1 MIGGEKMKME
11 KDVMFYD
18 DLFGR
23 HKRIVDEH
31 ELEEEIS
38 YETGYYNSNHE
49 LDVKSGR
56 NLKDYDF

>member
-1 MIGGEKMKME
+1 MKME

-31 ELEEEIS
+31 ELEKEVLNKTE
-38 YETGYYNSNHE
+38 YYSPNPE
-49 LDVKSGR
+49 LDVKTGR

>member
-1 MIGGEKMKME
+1 MKAE

-18 DLFGR
+18 DLCGR

-31 ELEEEIS
+31 ELENEVLHKTE
-38 YETGYYNSNHE
+38 YYSPNHE
-49 LDVKSGR
+49 LDIKSGC

>member
-18 DLFGR
+18 GLFGR

-31 ELEEEIS
+31 ELEKEVLNKTE
-38 YETGYYNSNHE
+38 YYSPNHE
-49 LDVKSGR
+49 LDIKSGC

>member
-1 MIGGEKMKME
+1 MKME

-31 ELEEEIS
+31 ELEEENS

-56 NLKDYDF
+56 ILKDYDF